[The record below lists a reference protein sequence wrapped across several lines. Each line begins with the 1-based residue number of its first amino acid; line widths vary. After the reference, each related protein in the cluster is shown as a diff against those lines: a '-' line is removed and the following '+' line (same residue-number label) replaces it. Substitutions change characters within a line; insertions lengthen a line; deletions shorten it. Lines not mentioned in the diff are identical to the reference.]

1 MLPGILYV
9 ILKCQQSN
17 QKGQIFFFFNEKYNQ
32 SVCHGCLK
40 QFSGTLLELP
50 TSLIC
55 LLQKLW
61 PDLPLF
67 GVSLSFE
74 CNCFY
79 FLLLQVSHSALDLLE
94 NKPKSEGQEQIS
106 KMQTCSK
113 WQPHNQT
120 SKVKC
125 KEQKGEGSL
134 HSLIWWQ
141 CEGLLIQ
148 TLIVHIAEGCPAES
162 WCFKTTETPHP
173 SCPLVRV
180 DEICCHDKL
189 LVPSLTVAEFLTV
202 ASPWRGRRTGLH
214 QTCGQSSR
222 CIRKRDQARL
232 YSLCT
237 NQ

>member
-1 MLPGILYV
+1 MDV
-9 ILKCQQSN
+9 SN
-17 QKGQIFFFFNEKYNQ
+17 
-32 SVCHGCLK
+32 
-40 QFSGTLLELP
+40 
-50 TSLIC
+50 
-55 LLQKLW
+55 
-61 PDLPLF
+61 
-67 GVSLSFE
+67 SFQAL
-74 CNCFY
+74 CWN
-79 FLLLQVSHSALDLLE
+79 FLLLLFACCRSCGQIYPCLESHSVLNATASIFYYFRYHTQLWISWRTSLNQRVRSRFPKCRHAL
-94 NKPKSEGQEQIS
+94 
-106 KMQTCSK
+106 SK
-113 WQPHNQT
+113 WQPHNQM

-162 WCFKTTETPHP
+162 WCLKTTETPHP